1 VKKKLL
7 EKIHSLKIYY
17 YYRKVLETL
26 HLYPSWHKFVNF
38 SKHYFGGLYDRLD
51 RHHVFLLSGGL
62 AFSLFVCIVPLT
74 LIIFWL
80 LGKFLN
86 SAEVESQIITLIDT
100 IIPYDTYAQFVKEII
115 FDRVHEVIEY
125 RNIAGFVGIIG
136 LFFAASGFASSLR
149 TVLNKVFGTDLDIN
163 IFLGKLRDFF
173 VIILVVLSF
182 LFMMLALPL
191 LDFLRTLAESTEYL
205 QIFNQPIFQR
215 AFTALFSL
223 FIMFLIFSVTY
234 KFMPI
239 IKIRK
244 RSVLIGALWASL
256 LWVTAKILFGLYLTS
271 FTTFS
276 RIYGAYAFV
285 IVVAFWIYYTSAVFI
300 VGAEIG
306 KLFDERVDERQ
317 KQKEEEQQQIP
328 EPPVDSEV

>member
-1 VKKKLL
+1 MKNKII
-7 EKIHSLKIYY
+7 EKIRSLKLYSTF
-17 YYRKVLETL
+17 RKIRFRL
-26 HLYPSWHKFVNF
+26 HLIPAWQSFVKFF
-38 SKHYFGGLYDRLD
+38 KHYFGGLYDRLD

-62 AFSLFVCIVPLT
+62 AFSLFVCIIPLT

-80 LGKFLN
+80 LGKFLD
-86 SAEVESQIITLIDT
+86 STEVEIQIINLIDT
-100 IIPYDTYAQFVKEII
+100 VIPYDTYAQFVKEII
-115 FDRVHEVIEY
+115 FDRVHEVIQY
-125 RNIAGFVGIIG
+125 RNIAGFIGIVG

-182 LFMMLALPL
+182 LVMMLALPL
-191 LDFLRTLAESTEYL
+191 LDFFISLAESTPYL
-205 QIFNQPIFQR
+205 QVFNQPIFQR
-215 AFTALFSL
+215 VFTSLFSL
-223 FIMFLIFSVTY
+223 FIMFFLFSITY

-244 RSVLIGALWASL
+244 RSVLIGAMWASL
-256 LWVTAKILFGLYLTS
+256 LWVTAKVLFGMYLST

-300 VGAEIG
+300 VGAEVG
-306 KLFDERVDERQ
+306 KLFDERVDEKRKKIEIE
-317 KQKEEEQQQIP
+317 KQEI
-328 EPPVDSEV
+328 VADSEI